1 MRYVFICSC
10 FSERVS
16 DLNAVKEEKS
26 KKGLLSYHYKVSFE
40 EYLVADR
47 GKKHISLIK
56 SILNLNSEYM

>member
-1 MRYVFICSC
+1 MLST
-10 FSERVS
+10 ERDQ

-47 GKKHISLIK
+47 SKKHVSMIK
-56 SILNLNSEYM
+56 SISLKLEK